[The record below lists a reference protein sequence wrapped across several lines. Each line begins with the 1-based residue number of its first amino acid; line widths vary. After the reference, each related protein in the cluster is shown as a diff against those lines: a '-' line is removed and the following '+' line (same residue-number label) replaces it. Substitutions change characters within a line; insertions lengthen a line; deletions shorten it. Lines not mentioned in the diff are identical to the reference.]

1 MQTSLPGVQQLHFD
15 LGEQLS
21 EGRFEGYLV
30 FDIDGFHQ
38 LNARQGYKM
47 GDRVLG
53 LVERFFVDGGVKVY
67 RIGGDQ
73 FGVIGCG
80 SKVVGRE
87 IQAGL
92 KVLGQRQLD
101 LNLTIS
107 GGGGCA
113 LDDSL
118 AGMRRR

>member
-38 LNARQGYKM
+38 LNARQGHKM

-53 LVERFFVDGGVKVY
+53 LVERFFVDGGVRCIALMGISLGLLVA
-67 RIGGDQ
+67 
-73 FGVIGCG
+73 
-80 SKVVGRE
+80 GRKWWGE
-87 IQAGL
+87 
-92 KVLGQRQLD
+92 RF
-101 LNLTIS
+101 
-107 GGGGCA
+107 
-113 LDDSL
+113 
-118 AGMRRR
+118 RRV